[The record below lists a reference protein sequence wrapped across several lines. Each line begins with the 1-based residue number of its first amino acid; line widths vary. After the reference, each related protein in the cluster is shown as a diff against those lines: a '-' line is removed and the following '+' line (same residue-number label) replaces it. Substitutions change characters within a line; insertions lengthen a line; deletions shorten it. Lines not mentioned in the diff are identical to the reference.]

1 MKLFWM
7 ELKKLFTWPVIVIVI
22 LLNLLLF
29 KLLVEFELDYFPN
42 GRPAIDIFQVE
53 GEMID
58 KYGEVIDEEEFADFR
73 ATYVNR
79 VEQAEE
85 YLRNNN
91 ELAIQSGVDSYEEF
105 RKGVGNDKEI
115 DQVSSHIMFELE
127 EDLFWELQAREGIM
141 ERYEARVTDLE
152 NAIHFEPNSK
162 QELKRIK
169 DMLSNEKFQYYDGQ
183 VIENFYRY
191 ASQVL
196 AIVLISIAI
205 VLSPIYIRDKMRAVI
220 PLQYTSK
227 KGRRTFQLK
236 WRAGLTAIGILLM
249 IHLLIYGGLYLTND
263 TSPYFFMH
271 VYSMSYQL
279 VWYDITFG
287 EFILL
292 TVAAMIVIG
301 YVFGILTMACSAL
314 VANYMT
320 QIGTQIVIFC
330 AFVIV
335 VIPIGI
341 HRMIWTIY
349 LPWIVPAIYLFLIAT
364 AFFLNRYVKRRE
376 LVRDI

>member
-7 ELKKLFTWPVIVIVI
+7 ELKKLFTWPVILIVI

-53 GEMID
+53 REMID

-73 ATYVNR
+73 ATYENR
-79 VEQAEE
+79 VEQAED
-85 YLRNNN
+85 YLRNN
-91 ELAIQSGVDSYEEF
+91 ELATQSGVDSYEEF

-141 ERYEARVTDLE
+141 ERYAARVTDLE

-236 WRAGLTAIGILLM
+236 WRVGLIAIGILLM

-263 TSPYFFMH
+263 TSHYFFMH
-271 VYSMSYQL
+271 VYSMAYQL

-287 EFILL
+287 GFILL